1 MYFQNYR
8 LQKMWLNKSLK
19 SRFSGPFRKH
29 HVSEPNT
36 VEIWIATPL
45 SYLLIT
51 VKAIKLENKSFSD
64 MESLK
69 NVC

>member
-36 VEIWIATPL
+36 VEI
-45 SYLLIT
+45 
-51 VKAIKLENKSFSD
+51 
-64 MESLK
+64 
-69 NVC
+69 